1 MSNTKFPSVS
11 INEKLQKRILRSKI
25 VKILN
30 SQFQNYCHK
39 FLKIER
45 LQSEIETRKCEF
57 DLEDQ
62 NLIQLLPIHPPMK
75 FTQEEKHHCQR
86 MNINIP
92 TPLEMQQKLK
102 AQLTH
107 QELLEIGEDPAYFIQ
122 DEEMRRLNWNEED
135 WLSKSHTH
143 LKKEMKDIPKIK
155 SNSNLLKIKKPTI
168 RSNTEDRT
176 ERKNKMIDEQVKR
189 LHEINEINF
198 QKVKYNQETKEME
211 KQKEQAK
218 MNEKFKSKIDVQI
231 KKQDAKHESHQ
242 RIAEFKQQQQQMIN
256 EKMDQHKK
264 RIIEEEEMIR
274 LHQRLKQICQNKQ
287 VNSLIDLNL
296 KDRIEKAIKCQT
308 NK

>member
-45 LQSEIETRKCEF
+45 LQSEIDTRKSEF
-57 DLEDQ
+57 ELEDQ

-86 MNINIP
+86 TNINIP
-92 TPLEMQQKLK
+92 TPLEIQQKLK

-122 DEEMRRLNWNEED
+122 DEDMRRLNWNEED

-143 LKKEMKDIPKIK
+143 FQKEIKDISKIK

-168 RSNTEDRT
+168 RLNTDDRT
-176 ERKNKMIDEQVKR
+176 ERKKKMIDEQMKR
-189 LHEINEINF
+189 LHEINETNF
-198 QKVKYNQETKEME
+198 QKETKEIE

-231 KKQDAKHESHQ
+231 KKQDARHESHQ
-242 RIAEFKQQQQQMIN
+242 RIAEFKQQQQQLIK
-256 EKMDQHKK
+256 EKIEQHKK
-264 RIIEEEEMIR
+264 RILEEEEMIR
-274 LHQRLKQICQNKQ
+274 LNQRLKQICQNKQ
-287 VNSLIDLNL
+287 VNCLIDTNL
-296 KDRIEKAIKCQT
+296 KYRIEKAIKCQT